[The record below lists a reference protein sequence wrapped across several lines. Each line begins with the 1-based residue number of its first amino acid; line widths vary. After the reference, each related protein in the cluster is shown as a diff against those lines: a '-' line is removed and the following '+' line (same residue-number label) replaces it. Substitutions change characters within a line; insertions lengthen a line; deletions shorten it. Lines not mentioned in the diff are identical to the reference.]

1 VTNRTAEI
9 RKLHGERP
17 RSRFLRVS
25 TGVLVALGIGAWF
38 TPAIRTAELF
48 SADRMENLK
57 RFFKRDA
64 MPYPLR
70 AEGWSLTGLA
80 DWVAEIW
87 RAGAG
92 EVAATT
98 LWTSVVPILL
108 AGGAALALS
117 VLGARTLARPDPYL
131 EFGPGAERAAPW
143 RRALVF
149 LARLACVLMRAIPEY
164 ILAFLLLALLGTSAW
179 PAILALAVHNAGILG
194 RLGADT
200 VENLDPAPLRA
211 LRTSGTNRRGLALLV
226 AIPLALPRLLLY
238 FFYRFE
244 TCVREATVLGLLGIA
259 SLGALLQEARAR
271 QRYDEMLLLVAVGGA
286 IVLLADLVSQLARFW
301 IRREN

>member
-1 VTNRTAEI
+1 MTRHTAEI
-9 RKLHGERP
+9 RQLHGERP

-25 TGVLVALGIGAWF
+25 TGVLVALGVGAWF

-57 RFFKRDA
+57 RFLERDA

-70 AEGWSLTGLA
+70 ADGWSLTGLA

-92 EVAATT
+92 AGAATT
-98 LWTSVVPILL
+98 LWTSVVAILL
-108 AGGAALALS
+108 AGAAALALS

-131 EFGPGAERAAPW
+131 ESGPGGERAAPW

-149 LARLACVLMRAIPEY
+149 FTRLACVLMRAIPEY

-211 LRTSGTNRRGLALLV
+211 LRTSGTSRRGMALIV

-286 IVLLADLVSQLARFW
+286 IVLVADLVSQLARFW

>member
-1 VTNRTAEI
+1 MTRHTAEI
-9 RKLHGERP
+9 RQLHGERP

-25 TGVLVALGIGAWF
+25 TGVLVALGVGAWF

-57 RFFKRDA
+57 RFLERDA

-70 AEGWSLTGLA
+70 ADGWSLTGLA

-92 EVAATT
+92 AGAATT
-98 LWTSVVPILL
+98 LWTSVVAILL
-108 AGGAALALS
+108 AGAAALALS

-131 EFGPGAERAAPW
+131 ESGPGGERAAPW
-143 RRALVF
+143 RRALV
-149 LARLACVLMRAIPEY
+149 LLTRLTCVLMRAIPEY

-211 LRTSGTNRRGLALLV
+211 LRTSGTSRRGMALIV

-286 IVLLADLVSQLARFW
+286 IVLVADLVSQLARFW